1 MAISSTVWNSIVGL
15 ATLAPAHNRMKP
27 LQMAT
32 GIAQDQA
39 LNDEAERRELR
50 RVLVAMAREQ
60 TTVTYR
66 DLCELADI
74 PGPCRIQRITDLLE
88 QIVQE
93 DLAADVPLLA
103 AVAISRSP
111 TGIPQRGFFQL
122 LQKLGRYD
130 GPDDGPDAAA
140 FHRDELEL
148 AWAYWGSAS

>member
-1 MAISSTVWNSIVGL
+1 MAPSTAPGTLQDEV
-15 ATLAPAHNRMKP
+15 AT
-27 LQMAT
+27 
-32 GIAQDQA
+32 
-39 LNDEAERRELR
+39 DEVERRELR

-93 DLAADVPLLA
+93 DLAADRPLLA

-111 TGIPQRGFFQL
+111 TCMPQRGFFQL
-122 LQKLGRYD
+122 LQRLGRYD
-130 GPDDGPDAAA
+130 GPDEGPVAAA
-140 FHRDELEL
+140 FHREELEL
-148 AWAYWGSAS
+148 AWAYWGERP